1 MRLWLPDNRTSLRWV
16 SWVVR
21 VGGIIR
27 VSRSCAGK
35 IAYEREIGVLPVS
48 DERAPDQRAPEDC
61 EPEESVD
68 PTDQVDQIDPAA
80 VALARVRS
88 AARSGS
94 RRGKSSQPGRRRSDR
109 GAGPGFSG
117 PGPDGRDPKPL
128 GRAVDSWAD
137 DLGVQAQ
144 LTVAGLTAR
153 WSEIVGD
160 LVASH
165 VTADEYHRLPQGGRL
180 VVTADSPGWESSMN
194 YQVETIKRRIAEEL
208 GSGLVTVIEVRTAG
222 RSRRRGW
229 RVQSGRRR

>member
-1 MRLWLPDNRTSLRWV
+1 MPS
-16 SWVVR
+16 
-21 VGGIIR
+21 
-27 VSRSCAGK
+27 
-35 IAYEREIGVLPVS
+35 S
-48 DERAPDQRAPEDC
+48 DECATENSAVGVGAPE
-61 EPEESVD
+61 EEAPEESGEPSVD
-68 PTDQVDQIDPAA
+68 PEELRGPGDSADDVDPAA

-94 RRGKSSQPGRRRSDR
+94 RRGRSSKPGRYRFDR
-109 GAGPGFSG
+109 GPGPGFSG
-117 PGPDGRDPKPL
+117 PGPDRRDPKLL
-128 GRAVDSWAD
+128 GSAVDSWAR
-137 DLGVQAQ
+137 DLGVQPQ

-153 WSEIVGD
+153 WAEIVGE
-160 LVASH
+160 LVAAH
-165 VTADEYHRLPQGGRL
+165 VTADEYHRLPDGGRL